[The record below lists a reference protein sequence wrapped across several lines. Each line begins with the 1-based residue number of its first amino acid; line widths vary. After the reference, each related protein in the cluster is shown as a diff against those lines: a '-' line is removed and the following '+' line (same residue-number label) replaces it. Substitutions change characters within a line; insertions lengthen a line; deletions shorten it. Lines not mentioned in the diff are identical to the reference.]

1 MKKQK
6 RVFGLKFECNNKNL
20 ALDGCKIEVVFDG
33 STEEDDSYESQ
44 ISYEDPDLIEE
55 DSDDA

>member
-6 RVFGLKFECNNKNL
+6 RVFGFKFECNNKESPFYGYNM
-20 ALDGCKIEVVFDG
+20 EVVFDG

-44 ISYEDPDLIEE
+44 ISYDDPDLIEE
-55 DSDDA
+55 DSDDE

>member
-6 RVFGLKFECNNKNL
+6 RVFGLKFECNNKDLPLN
-20 ALDGCKIEVVFDG
+20 GCKIEIVFDG

-44 ISYEDPDLIEE
+44 ISYDDPDLIMEASNDE
-55 DSDDA
+55 